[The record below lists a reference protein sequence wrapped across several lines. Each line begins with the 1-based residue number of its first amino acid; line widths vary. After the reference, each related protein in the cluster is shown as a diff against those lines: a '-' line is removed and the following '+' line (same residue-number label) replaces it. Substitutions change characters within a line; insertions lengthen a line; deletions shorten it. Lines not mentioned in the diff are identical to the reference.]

1 MKKRILLSLVS
12 LFMMTAMWANVAE
25 AYKITVSAA
34 ANGKT
39 YENAT
44 LTLNMNNRNGISH
57 WSCTVVLPAGVT
69 YVEGSAA
76 IVPDRYPEGYFAVDG
91 EGQTV
96 NPLTV
101 TVNADGSVT
110 FECAGLD
117 ADESGQP
124 DVALT
129 GTTGAVAEFEVA
141 IAGGE
146 GGATVGENTVTVETI
161 MMWEPNIAEHD
172 FASTEYV
179 WTIEEGEAPFEVGDI
194 NQDGKVDLADA
205 TTILNFIADDDNSPV
220 ADVNGDGKVDIADYQ
235 SILNIIADQ

>member
-44 LTLNMNNRNGISH
+44 LTLNLDNRNAVSH

-110 FECAGLD
+110 FDCAGLD
-117 ADESGQP
+117 ADENGQP

-161 MMWEPNIAEHD
+161 MMWEPNGAEHD
-172 FASTEYV
+172 KASTESP
-179 WTIEEGEAPFEVGDI
+179 WTIEEGEPQLQVGDVNGD
-194 NQDGKVDLADA
+194 NQI
-205 TTILNFIADDDNSPV
+205 TIADFV
-220 ADVNGDGKVDIADYQ
+220 AVLNAMAGETVLGNPDVNGDGFITIADGVAV
-235 SILNIIADQ
+235 LNIMAEL